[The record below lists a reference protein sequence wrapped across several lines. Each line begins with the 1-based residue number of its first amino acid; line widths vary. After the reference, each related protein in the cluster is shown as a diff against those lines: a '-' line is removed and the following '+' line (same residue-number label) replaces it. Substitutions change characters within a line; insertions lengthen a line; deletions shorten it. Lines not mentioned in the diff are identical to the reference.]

1 MLELTPR
8 RMVGNSQVR
17 VAFDNPQP
25 RRLFVVLL
33 VLLVALVG
41 LMLKDQG
48 IWFSSDQS
56 MLDADEPA
64 VASKTA
70 ETATPTATTPAHTSA
85 TPVAKNNAKRFLSS
99 KPAMPVAEPT
109 PADAPVVASNRT
121 ALAPLD
127 IQVVAGDGHSTPR
140 TNSTRVENTN
150 PGPSAPALPVT
161 AMATATNAAERQQ
174 MSIDAVR
181 PRSTYPVLAQHM
193 NVQGS
198 VVLQAVIGA
207 DGIIENLHVLSGPAI
222 LTSAAQ
228 QAVREWHF
236 KPLLQ
241 NGRPVESK
249 ARITVNF
256 TIKVADN
263 VVKEQ
268 PGL

>member
-1 MLELTPR
+1 
-8 RMVGNSQVR
+8 MVGNSQVR
-17 VAFDNPQP
+17 VTFDNPHP
-25 RRLFVVLL
+25 RRLFLALL

-48 IWFSSDQS
+48 IWFSADQS
-56 MLDADEPA
+56 MLDSDEPT
-64 VASKTA
+64 VAPKTA
-70 ETATPTATTPAHTSA
+70 ETSTSAATAQAHDTATSVAKKRLLSAKSATVPTAEATS
-85 TPVAKNNAKRFLSS
+85 
-99 KPAMPVAEPT
+99 
-109 PADAPVVASNRT
+109 ADAPIVASNRT

-127 IQVVAGDGHSTPR
+127 IQVDAGDGRSTVHPI
-140 TNSTRVENTN
+140 SAPVENTH
-150 PGPSAPALPVT
+150 PEPPASALPV
-161 AMATATNAAERQQ
+161 AALATATNAAERQE
-174 MSIDAVR
+174 MSINAVR

-207 DGIIENLHVLSGPAI
+207 DGIIEDLHVLSGPAI

>member
-1 MLELTPR
+1 
-8 RMVGNSQVR
+8 MVGNSQVR

-25 RRLFVVLL
+25 RRLFVALL

-56 MLDADEPA
+56 MLDSDAPA

-70 ETATPTATTPAHTSA
+70 ETTAETSTPAATSQAHSSA
-85 TPVAKNNAKRFLSS
+85 TPVAKKRLLSA
-99 KPAMPVAEPT
+99 KPATVPT
-109 PADAPVVASNRT
+109 TEAASADVPIVASNRT

-127 IQVVAGDGHSTPR
+127 IQVVPGDGQST
-140 TNSTRVENTN
+140 TRPIAPVENTH
-150 PGPSAPALPVT
+150 PETSAPALPV
-161 AMATATNAAERQQ
+161 AALATATNAAERQQ
-174 MSIDAVR
+174 MSINAVR

-207 DGIIENLHVLSGPAI
+207 DGIIEDLHVLSGPAI